1 MTEMSR
7 EGGRPVSRRLNAT
20 DLPALADLLERR
32 PDVAGIGLTDV
43 LDLLGG
49 AA

>member
-1 MTEMSR
+1 MTEMAR
-7 EGGRPVSRRLNAT
+7 EGGGRVSRRFAT
-20 DLPALADLLERR
+20 VNLPALADLLERR